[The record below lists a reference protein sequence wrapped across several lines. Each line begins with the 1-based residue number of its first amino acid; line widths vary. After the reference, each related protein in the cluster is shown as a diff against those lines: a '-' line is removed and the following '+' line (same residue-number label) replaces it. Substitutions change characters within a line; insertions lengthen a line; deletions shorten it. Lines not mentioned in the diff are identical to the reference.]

1 MFCQMKEKKKN
12 SSINVWQSATAD
24 VVCQSTGLC
33 MVTFRWCYARSLS
46 SRGIWLGDDRW
57 KCTNDRIS
65 KPLIT
70 KLFLK
75 KKINKSALASNW
87 PQIPW
92 NAKKTK
98 SPMMYKIIH
107 ELVDL
112 NIHNYLQFSKETRKR
127 NSHAY
132 KFQMPFISKNAL
144 KFSFILRSSSEWNQL
159 PAVVMLSPSLAVF
172 KEKAISFLNN
182 NSN

>member
-1 MFCQMKEKKKN
+1 
-12 SSINVWQSATAD
+12 
-24 VVCQSTGLC
+24 
-33 MVTFRWCYARSLS
+33 
-46 SRGIWLGDDRW
+46 
-57 KCTNDRIS
+57 
-65 KPLIT
+65 
-70 KLFLK
+70 
-75 KKINKSALASNW
+75 
-87 PQIPW
+87 
-92 NAKKTK
+92 
-98 SPMMYKIIH
+98 MMYKIIH

-112 NIHNYLQFSKETRKR
+112 NIHNYLQFSKETRTR

-172 KEKAISFLNN
+172 KEKAISFFHN